1 MNLGFRSPERE
12 KPAACLC
19 ACLCVTAVLDRQQSE
34 VKESCPVWPLGGF
47 LSDTCHFLLALHHLW
62 FTTEREMTIQTRSG
76 GKSEKRKEKGDEIGR
91 LQEGRGETSWVD
103 WHDRRYNKLTT
114 RGSIGNKHWLQVW
127 MIDRVSA
134 VYKHLRQ
141 AWAR

>member
-1 MNLGFRSPERE
+1 MWIWASGHQRE
-12 KPAACLC
+12 KNRLPVFVHV
-19 ACLCVTAVLDRQQSE
+19 CVSLQCWTGSRAKL
-34 VKESCPVWPLGGF
+34 KSCPVWSLGGF

-76 GKSEKRKEKGDEIGR
+76 GKNEKRKEKGDEIGR